1 MIKKQRLAFILTALL
16 TTFISSCSDFNKVAK
31 STDMEYKKEKA
42 IQYYEAGEYKYSTP
56 LLEELMPLYKHNVEG
71 EKMYFYFAKG
81 NYLLESYILAEYY
94 LKRFI
99 KTYPKSLYTEEAMFL
114 AAMCSVKSSPDV
126 VLDQTPTEQ
135 AIIDLQFFLNTYP
148 NTSLKDSCNTIIDEL
163 SFKIE
168 TKDFEAAKQY
178 FMIQSYKA
186 AVTSLKAFV
195 EKYAMSSYTEEAWF
209 MLVESTFKLA
219 VNSVDQKKELR
230 MRNTL
235 SECRI
240 FADEFPESKHLNAI
254 KSIQNKV
261 ERYLSGDK
269 KVKM

>member
-135 AIIDLQFFLNTYP
+135 AIIDLQDKIQREGTLSGREFNTR
-148 NTSLKDSCNTIIDEL
+148 
-163 SFKIE
+163 
-168 TKDFEAAKQY
+168 QR
-178 FMIQSYKA
+178 Q
-186 AVTSLKAFV
+186 
-195 EKYAMSSYTEEAWF
+195 
-209 MLVESTFKLA
+209 
-219 VNSVDQKKELR
+219 DQKRALVACPEVLSLDASRNPNLQRELA
-230 MRNTL
+230 NSAT
-235 SECRI
+235 
-240 FADEFPESKHLNAI
+240 DTN
-254 KSIQNKV
+254 
-261 ERYLSGDK
+261 
-269 KVKM
+269 